1 MCVCVCEAVTVGPP
15 VKLVAPVML
24 VAPVKLVAPV
34 TVIVRG
40 PPMDVSE
47 VPEKYVE
54 DTFERAPSLAPAL
67 KKCSSDT
74 SDRERSLLPRPVVG
88 GGVMKMFLPSEDP
101 LEIVTGEPPNSAPA
115 PGPPRARLTA
125 DLNSSSR
132 SAIEPVRRSE
142 LPRRGVMTRASP
154 G

>member
-1 MCVCVCEAVTVGPP
+1 M
-15 VKLVAPVML
+15 KLVAPVTL

-74 SDRERSLLPRPVVG
+74 SDRELPRPVVG

-101 LEIVTGEPPNSAPA
+101 LEIVTGEPPNSAA
-115 PGPPRARLTA
+115 PGPPRAAVDRGLET
-125 DLNSSSR
+125 
-132 SAIEPVRRSE
+132 
-142 LPRRGVMTRASP
+142 PRRGPPSSLCGAASCRPWGDDACVAP
-154 G
+154 GRRILDSG